1 MISSQ
6 RSRTTREKQLEQPQE
21 ESRKSDSNRLL
32 RRLKRFYLVKETMRE
47 RLLKNKR
54 PLNRAHIFPKKDKES

>member
-54 PLNRAHIFPKKDKES
+54 PLNPAHIFPKKDKES